1 MHADLSTQT
10 PTVTSPDAHKK
21 WRHPPD
27 LKTQCQHPNAIVS
40 ACGHAPHFAFGEP
53 RPRRIAEAHFEAC
66 GGRGSDVRDCGS
78 VVQGPGET
86 CRHEE
91 HAPRRQHL
99 LRGAGPVTAAVK
111 SPIQNSFIFVHSGW
125 PNSAGSPSHSNAGW
139 NARRSAAA
147 AAILSLR
154 QARGDSSRHS
164 RWGASANLESCSAMC
179 PAYRPA

>member
-99 LRGAGPVTAAVK
+99 LRGAGPVTAAVTGICAVP
-111 SPIQNSFIFVHSGW
+111 SRTHSSLSIVGGQI
-125 PNSAGSPSHSNAGW
+125 PPGVIRMPRRAGLPRPRPS
-139 NARRSAAA
+139 
-147 AAILSLR
+147 
-154 QARGDSSRHS
+154 
-164 RWGASANLESCSAMC
+164 
-179 PAYRPA
+179 